1 MYGVPAQAPV
11 LLALVAGEAAAVM
24 ENVSDDVI
32 IGRSIAVLKSIFGNN
47 AVPQPRE
54 AVVTRW
60 RADPW
65 SRGSYS
71 YVAAGASGN
80 DYDLLANPVTPKP
93 IIPGK
98 QVRKGFFLFLVTW
111 IRYI

>member
-1 MYGVPAQAPV
+1 
-11 LLALVAGEAAAVM
+11 M

-98 QVRKGFFLFLVTW
+98 QVGSCGISVTPCPD
-111 IRYI
+111 INRL